1 MFWIAFRGLP
11 DHLKIVSVLAV
22 ARWFLGTAFAVYLF
36 MKVADLPVGTE
47 VDAAI
52 LLTVAWASFCL
63 AQLRLVQ
70 ALARVSLGRGPEG
83 SVLRSLCSIAPTWC
97 SSRCPRRSA
106 SSESLPTAILTQATT
121 SHGASVYFGRN

>member
-47 VDAAI
+47 ADAAI

-70 ALARVSLGRGPEG
+70 ALGARLAWAWTRRLGFTLAVFDCANLVFFPLSTALGFLGVVAYRHPDTGHYF
-83 SVLRSLCSIAPTWC
+83 
-97 SSRCPRRSA
+97 SRR
-106 SSESLPTAILTQATT
+106 
-121 SHGASVYFGRN
+121 